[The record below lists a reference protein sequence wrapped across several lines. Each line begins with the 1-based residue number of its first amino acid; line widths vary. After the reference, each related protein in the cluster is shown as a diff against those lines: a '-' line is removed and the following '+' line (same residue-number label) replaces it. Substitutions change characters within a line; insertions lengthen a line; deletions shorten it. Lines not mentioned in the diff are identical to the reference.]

1 MRKTLTLILVLTL
14 CLSCTGCGEALQ
26 ELGQQLEDV
35 GQVMGDAVDA
45 VQNPDQ
51 EKTFTNNGATLT
63 LNTSFL
69 DFTNTE
75 KNTEEYAF
83 LYANDTIGIL
93 SIAEDKKALFDAFG
107 EMDVKGYAEL
117 IAELYELDATVEQK
131 DGFWFYTYESTSND
145 VPQTFLC
152 VFCETQDQYWNL
164 QSYCDATLYPENQE
178 AMWKYLTSIVFAEG

>member
-1 MRKTLTLILVLTL
+1 MKKILTLILVLTL
-14 CLSCTGCGEALQ
+14 CLCCAGCGEALQ

-35 GQVMGDAVDA
+35 GQVMDDAVDA

-152 VFCETQDQYWNL
+152 VFCETETAFWNL
-164 QSYCDATLYPENQE
+164 QSYCDTTLYPENQE

>member
-1 MRKTLTLILVLTL
+1 MRKTLTLILVLIL
-14 CLSCTGCGEALQ
+14 CLSCTGCGAALQ

>member
-14 CLSCTGCGEALQ
+14 CLSCTGCGAVLQ
-26 ELGQQLEDV
+26 ELGQQLENV

-145 VPQTFLC
+145 VTQTFLC